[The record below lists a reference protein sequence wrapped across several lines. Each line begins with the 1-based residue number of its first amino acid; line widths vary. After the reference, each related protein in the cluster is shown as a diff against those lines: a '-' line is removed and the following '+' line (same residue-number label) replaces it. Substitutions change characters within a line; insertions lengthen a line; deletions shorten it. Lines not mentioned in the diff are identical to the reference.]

1 MKINK
6 ILLILIISFFCT
18 QNLYAY
24 DNLPNDPE
32 LEKLFYLQNIKAL
45 NAWEI
50 NAKSPDVVV
59 AVIDTGVDIYNPDL
73 EGNIWINTDEVMADG
88 IDNDDNGYIDDYY
101 GWDFIISSPD
111 PRPKFHTKK
120 NKIGI
125 IHGTIVAGVIGA
137 RGNNDFGVTGLTWE
151 TKIMSLRALNAVG
164 SGDMEFTIEAIYY
177 AVDNGAD
184 IINLSIIGD
193 AFHDE
198 LEKAIKYAYDN
209 NVVLVT
215 AAGNNVEGEAEMD
228 LDILPRYP
236 VCIDSN
242 RNYVLGVGSV
252 NPDDEKSY
260 YSNYGSDCLDLVA
273 PGENIYSLR
282 VYEPIFGDYQ
292 EYFGGFYSGTSMAA
306 PLVSATA
313 ALIKG
318 LRPELL
324 NYEIYD
330 LIINNTDDIDN
341 LNLKYKTKLGSGRL
355 NTYESLLAAA
365 SYESEVMTTYLA
377 PKSGFK
383 PEVRIFNNEGQVIK
397 SFLAYNEN
405 FIGGV
410 NLASADLDDNGIKEI
425 ITGAGTSGGPHV
437 RIFNQNGEV
446 LKQFFAYDINFDGGV
461 LVDAGDVDNDGEIEI
476 ITAPQKNAKPLIK
489 IFNSDL
495 ELESEFL
502 AFDESYRGELNL
514 TLSDIN
520 GDGSS
525 EIVVNSGQEVKI
537 FTNSGKLIH
546 KFNISVNNLSNDVR
560 VIASNLYGD
569 IRSEFIVIAGT
580 TDKAF
585 VNIFSTTGNLEY
597 SWQAFNEFDLHDLDI
612 AVGNFNKGPNKEVL
626 VINKNLLRVY
636 SFNGEL
642 LDELVVDYNNQ
653 GVNIV
658 Y

>member
-1 MKINK
+1 
-6 ILLILIISFFCT
+6 
-18 QNLYAY
+18 
-24 DNLPNDPE
+24 
-32 LEKLFYLQNIKAL
+32 
-45 NAWEI
+45 
-50 NAKSPDVVV
+50 
-59 AVIDTGVDIYNPDL
+59 
-73 EGNIWINTDEVMADG
+73 
-88 IDNDDNGYIDDYY
+88 
-101 GWDFIISSPD
+101 
-111 PRPKFHTKK
+111 
-120 NKIGI
+120 
-125 IHGTIVAGVIGA
+125 
-137 RGNNDFGVTGLTWE
+137 
-151 TKIMSLRALNAVG
+151 
-164 SGDMEFTIEAIYY
+164 
-177 AVDNGAD
+177 
-184 IINLSIIGD
+184 
-193 AFHDE
+193 
-198 LEKAIKYAYDN
+198 
-209 NVVLVT
+209 
-215 AAGNNVEGEAEMD
+215 
-228 LDILPRYP
+228 
-236 VCIDSN
+236 
-242 RNYVLGVGSV
+242 
-252 NPDDEKSY
+252 
-260 YSNYGSDCLDLVA
+260 
-273 PGENIYSLR
+273 
-282 VYEPIFGDYQ
+282 
-292 EYFGGFYSGTSMAA
+292 
-306 PLVSATA
+306 
-313 ALIKG
+313 
-318 LRPELL
+318 
-324 NYEIYD
+324 
-330 LIINNTDDIDN
+330 
-341 LNLKYKTKLGSGRL
+341 
-355 NTYESLLAAA
+355 
-365 SYESEVMTTYLA
+365 
-377 PKSGFK
+377 
-383 PEVRIFNNEGQVIK
+383 GQVIK